1 VFGKKI
7 TKRETKKITKRE
19 YDSTKLKPVLH
30 CSICTG
36 EQVAGFK
43 NLENGKFEE
52 IMLINSEKDLE
63 AFKQMYGVTQITKE
77 Y

>member
-1 VFGKKI
+1 MGFFKRNKKVQPEVSFDPQRQRAVI
-7 TKRETKKITKRE
+7 
-19 YDSTKLKPVLH
+19 H

-43 NLENGKFEE
+43 DLETGKFTEV
-52 IMLINSEKDLE
+52 MLIRNDADLNS
-63 AFKQMYGVTQITKE
+63 FKKMYGISDISKE

>member
-1 VFGKKI
+1 
-7 TKRETKKITKRE
+7 
-19 YDSTKLKPVLH
+19 VLH

>member
-1 VFGKKI
+1 MFGKKVA
-7 TKRETKKITKRE
+7 KRE
-19 YDSTKLKPVLH
+19 YDSTKYKPVIH

-43 NLENGKFEE
+43 NLETGKFEE
-52 IMLINSEKDLE
+52 VMLIKSKKDLDD
-63 AFKQMYGVTQITKE
+63 FKQMYGVTEISKE